1 MNLAAS
7 RIAASHKP
15 VTGIARWRLLAYAG
29 GDFAFNLYWQSVM
42 LYLLFYYTEAVHLS
56 LPAAATCYAVA
67 MAWDGL
73 ISLAI
78 GLWVDR
84 YVGSGRMRAM
94 IAWSAAPLGVSFVAA
109 YALPPAALGHGGLA
123 GWGVFGW
130 VLAGHLVFRTFYG
143 LANIPYLALSAKLGA
158 DESGDGN
165 GARLAGWRMLA
176 GTLAAVLVA
185 WGTLPLGT
193 ALAGA
198 AGPAAYARAAMA
210 FAILGTVILVGA
222 VWAVPEGQTPPAP
235 PATLRVLVHAW
246 ADRGF
251 VTLGVAMMAMIIAG
265 TMIDKAV
272 LYYFKYHLHDQSAGE
287 LALAWMMATGAVA
300 VPAWMALSARTASR
314 VVWFAGVG
322 LGSAALVAF
331 IAGVV
336 AGPVGLKLFLVVV
349 QAALIGMQ
357 FAVWA
362 LLPGVIA
369 RAERRCGTAMGAV
382 IYGYFA
388 TLQRVAIGVG
398 TLLLG
403 HVLGGIGLE
412 RQTVSG
418 EVLRLA
424 IAAPPLVLL
433 WLAAGVMWAGRRAR

>member
-1 MNLAAS
+1 MTLAP
-7 RIAASHKP
+7 RAALP
-15 VTGIARWRLLAYAG
+15 PAIARWRLLAYAG

-42 LYLLFYYTEAVHLS
+42 LYLLFYYTESVHLS
-56 LPAAATCYAVA
+56 LPSAAACYAVA
-67 MAWDGL
+67 MAWDGI
-73 ISLAI
+73 ISLVI

-84 YVGSGRMRAM
+84 YVGPRRVRAM
-94 IAWSAAPLGVSFVAA
+94 IAWSAAPLGLSFVAA
-109 YALPPAALGHGGLA
+109 YALPPAGLMHGGLA

-130 VLAGHLVFRTFYG
+130 VLVGHLVFRTIYG
-143 LANIPYLALSAKLGA
+143 LANIPYLALSARLCA
-158 DESGDGN
+158 DERDRD

-193 ALAGA
+193 ALAGT
-198 AGPAAYARAAMA
+198 AGPAAYASAAIA
-210 FAILGTVILVGA
+210 FAILGTTVLLGA
-222 VWAVPEGQTPPAP
+222 VWAVPKDQTPPGP
-235 PATLRVLVHAW
+235 PATTQLQALVNVW
-246 ADRGF
+246 VDRGF

-300 VPAWMALSARTASR
+300 VPAWMALSARTGTRYA
-314 VVWFAGVG
+314 WFAGVA
-322 LGSAALVAF
+322 LSSAALVVF

-336 AGPVGLKLFLVVV
+336 AGSVGLKLFLVVV
-349 QAALIGMQ
+349 QAALIGLQ

-369 RAERRCGTAMGAV
+369 RAERRSGTAMGAV

-403 HVLGGIGLE
+403 HVLGAIGLE
-412 RQTVSG
+412 RQAVSG
-418 EVLRLA
+418 EALRLA
-424 IAAPPLVLL
+424 IAAPPLLLL
-433 WLAAGVMWAGRRAR
+433 WTAAGVMWAGRRAR